1 MELEAFGRMLHLKWH
16 FCNENKDIHHDMFKL
31 KSKFNSRN
39 KDAGSLGKKIMKVEV
54 PKDKLNY
61 MTNSEQKALY
71 DLKNEKNIVIKS
83 ADKGSYGHIVG

>member
-39 KDAGSLGKKIMKVEV
+39 KDAGSLGKKI
-54 PKDKLNY
+54 
-61 MTNSEQKALY
+61 
-71 DLKNEKNIVIKS
+71 
-83 ADKGSYGHIVG
+83 